1 MHTLINLTVPAT
13 LAGERLDLAL
23 VALLTEAAPQLAPSR
38 RQVKKWLDE
47 GKVQINHKTCRMASR
62 ALRAGERVAVA
73 IPQAEPEVNLTPAL
87 LRPQDIIFEDEDL
100 LVINKPAGLPSQ
112 GTRDPTLPHVVQAAQ
127 RWLEDQREPHP
138 YIALHHRLDVE
149 TSGVI
154 AMAKARRAN
163 AGLARSFRDR
173 RAQKAYIALVSSQTS
188 PWPHAEEAAWE
199 VRDRLG
205 EVQGGARRGSV
216 LSGGDPAHSS
226 FKWIARVPGL
236 AFGYEEAIGY
246 CVAPELVRDK
256 DGISAAVVAAQLAN
270 RVINQR
276 TKRLAPVPLTGMDRQ
291 EFLFQ
296 TLGDGGDTCR
306 TRHLR
311 TPRNTSCQPQHHLRF
326 RPIGRAQRAIQ
337 TIDVVERLSGEV
349 AIQAVGHR

>member
-23 VALLTEAAPQLAPSR
+23 VALLTQEAPQLAPSR

-73 IPQAEPEVNLTPAL
+73 IPQAEPELNLTPAL

-112 GTRDPTLPHVVQAAQ
+112 GTRDPTRPHVVQAAQ
-127 RWLEDQREPHP
+127 RWLEQQRVPHP

-149 TSGVI
+149 TSGVL

-163 AGLARSFRDR
+163 VGLARAFRER
-173 RAQKAYIALVSSQTS
+173 RAQKAYVALVSSDAS
-188 PWPHAEEAAWE
+188 PWPHADEAAWE
-199 VRDRLG
+199 VRDHLG

-226 FKWIARVPGL
+226 FRWIARGEAAALVL
-236 AFGYEEAIGY
+236 AKPHTG
-246 CVAPELVRDK
+246 RTH
-256 DGISAAVVAAQLAN
+256 QLRAHLSE
-270 RVINQR
+270 Q
-276 TKRLAPVPLTGMDRQ
+276 GMPI
-291 EFLFQ
+291 
-296 TLGDGGDTCR
+296 LGDRRYDGAPRAGE
-306 TRHLR
+306 LR
-311 TPRNTSCQPQHHLRF
+311 IARVMLHAWRLILDHPVTGHGLVLEAPLPEDLRALADALTPGWALPQ
-326 RPIGRAQRAIQ
+326 
-337 TIDVVERLSGEV
+337 
-349 AIQAVGHR
+349 